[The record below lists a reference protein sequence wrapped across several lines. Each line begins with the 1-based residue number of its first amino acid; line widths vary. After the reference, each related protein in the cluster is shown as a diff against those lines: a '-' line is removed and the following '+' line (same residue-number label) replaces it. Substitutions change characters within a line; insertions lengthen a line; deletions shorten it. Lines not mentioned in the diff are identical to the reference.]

1 MTDENNN
8 LSMENHE
15 SQKESAGCLG
25 LGFSLIFPIVG
36 IILYF
41 VKKSEKFDASGY
53 LYAAGAGFVIG
64 ILLRIMTGAIY

>member
-41 VKKSEKFDASGY
+41 VKKK
-53 LYAAGAGFVIG
+53 
-64 ILLRIMTGAIY
+64 